1 MQNYESTGAEA
12 AMAGVF
18 LTFMLFFW
26 AILLIIVIA
35 MWRIFTK
42 AGQPGWASIVPIY
55 SAVVLMRI
63 IGKPDW
69 HFLLYLIPFYNIY
82 IAIVHTN
89 LLSKSFGKGEGF
101 TVGLIFLGIIFYPI
115 LAFGDS
121 VYLGPGGAG
130 GASLDNKIDS
140 IGTPAV

>member
-1 MQNYESTGAEA
+1 MQNYESVETGAVV
-12 AMAGVF
+12 AGIIFTF
-18 LTFMLFFW
+18 LIPF
-26 AILLIIVIA
+26 LIIFFVMIVA
-35 MWRIFTK
+35 MWKIFTK

-55 SAVVLMRI
+55 SAIVLMRI

-101 TVGLIFLGIIFYPI
+101 TVGLIFLGIIFYPV

-130 GASLDNKIDS
+130 GAHLDNKIDS